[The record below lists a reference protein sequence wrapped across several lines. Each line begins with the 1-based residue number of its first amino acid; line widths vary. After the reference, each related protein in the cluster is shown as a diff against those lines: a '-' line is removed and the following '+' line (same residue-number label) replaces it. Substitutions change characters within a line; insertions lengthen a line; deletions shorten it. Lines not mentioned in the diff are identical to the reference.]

1 MTNEIIEDSFKQHV
15 NGTMTVFA
23 IAMPIFVLIKTFLL
37 YTSVDETERA
47 HHLKIIFTFLTLAI
61 YFLFSYFTILS
72 ATGEEIICGEYKYKI
87 AFYATIIPFIFI
99 YSFGIFLISIFPG
112 WVRCFSNTFGSS
124 ILSLGLQSTIINK
137 LNETQDTSS
146 VPSSR
151 IRQLYSNDPKI
162 LLNEIEFDRSGNLT
176 SNVIN
181 AYKELGITIKNENDN
196 ENDNDEIKNLF
207 KQYIYCKDSIG
218 EGIWHFLLGI
228 ISILSSYNIIL
239 AENCNTFTVT
249 KDKFK
254 KKLNEKFQKN

>member
-1 MTNEIIEDSFKQHV
+1 MTNEILEDSFKQHV

-37 YTSVDETERA
+37 YKSVDETKRA

-99 YSFGIFLISIFPG
+99 YSIGIFLISIFPG

-137 LNETQDTSS
+137 LNEPQGPSS
-146 VPSSR
+146 DSSSR

-162 LLNEIEFDRSGNLT
+162 LLNEIEFDSNGNLS

-181 AYKELGITIKNENDN
+181 AYKELGITIEN
-196 ENDNDEIKNLF
+196 ENDNDEIKNMF

-249 KDKFK
+249 KDNFK